1 MKRRYLPDTVVAID
15 LETTGVNPYRDRI
28 TEVGAVVWRD
38 GEIVDRFCELVD
50 PGTPL
55 SASIVRLT
63 GITPAML
70 KGKRTIEEVVPDFL
84 DFLPEDCVGLA
95 HNASFDASFLRRAA
109 PGLFKLPMLDTL
121 RLSGICFPTFASH
134 SLEFLKGELGLA
146 AGADSHRALAD
157 AECALRLW
165 ERMTTAFLGMP
176 PALLKA
182 IAQLLSPL
190 RSDPMWRYFRDLA
203 EEAQGDDRD
212 LVDLFANRPAPKRR
226 KLPETEFTPL
236 PPEDIARLLGP
247 DGPFAR
253 QFAGYEPRDEQVRMA
268 CAVQEALNDKAHLL
282 VEAGTGV
289 GKSFGYLLPAL
300 RWSLTND
307 VPVVVSTNT
316 KNLQAQLF
324 EKDIPALAE
333 ALDVEPKAALI
344 KGRRNYLCLRKLLYL
359 LRNSDTELERDERP
373 AVASVL
379 RWATETES
387 GDISES
393 VVGDRSRLRELASKL
408 TSIAEECQGL
418 DCPNLRQCF
427 LQAARRKA
435 LSADLVVANH
445 AVVMSELDAGDQRPP
460 VLPPHAHIIFDEA
473 HNMEDVATNALA
485 HEVSLRRIGFVLHR
499 LWRTGRGKKT
509 RGIVPTLLRHLEKS
523 VPDGDESWEL
533 ALAFAKMVG
542 RAIEHVQLPL
552 STFFTQLAT
561 FLKHGRPVAER
572 RIRPERRLAEQW
584 TGIFAAKETMLA
596 ALATVAQAA
605 DGLVEALENI
615 EAEVEE
621 GEEPPIPDLP
631 VYSKEVRASALW
643 LREFTEDVELV
654 LKAENP
660 EFVYWVESAP
670 PAQGD
675 ARAWA
680 APIHVGELL
689 NEKLFARKQT
699 VVFTSAT
706 LSVGGSMDFLKGRL
720 GAALVPPERLRE
732 LVLGT
737 PFDYGRQCLV
747 MVPTFLPEPA
757 ERDRDYATELARLL
771 ADVFQRTQ
779 GRGMALFTSHDM
791 LRRAAGVLQH
801 ELSGSD
807 IRVLAQ
813 GLSGSREKITRQFKR
828 DLRSVLLGTHSFWEG
843 VDVVGETLSCLVLAR
858 LPFAVFT
865 DPVIEARCE
874 RLESEGQNPFINYSV
889 PHAVIRFRQ
898 GFGRLIRHRNDRG
911 VVIVADRRIVSKYYG
926 QYFREAMPTELQVCH
941 DPTTLLDEIEE
952 FLG

>member
-1 MKRRYLPDTVVAID
+1 MASRLLPETVVAID
-15 LETTGVNPYRDRI
+15 LGTTGINAYSDHI
-28 TEVGAVVWRD
+28 IEIGAVVWHD
-38 GEIVDRFCELVD
+38 GEIVNRFSELVD
-50 PGTPL
+50 PEISLPATV
-55 SASIVRLT
+55 VRLT

-70 KGKRTIEEVVPDFL
+70 KGTRTIEEVIPDFL
-84 DFLPEDCVGLA
+84 DFLPEHSVGLA

-121 RLSGICFPTFASH
+121 RLSGICFPTLPSH
-134 SLEFLKGELGLA
+134 SLAFLREKFDLA
-146 AGADSHRALAD
+146 TGDSQRALAD

-165 ERMTTAFLGMP
+165 ERMSESFRQMS
-176 PALLKA
+176 PALLRA

-190 RSDPMWRYFRDLA
+190 RSDPMWRYFRDLT
-203 EEAQGDDRD
+203 EEAESDGRK
-212 LVDLFANRPAPKRR
+212 LTDLFPNRPAPKRR
-226 KLPETEFTPL
+226 KLPEAELTPL
-236 PPEDIARLLGP
+236 PPEDIADLLGP
-247 DGPFAR
+247 TGPFAW

-268 CAVQEALNDKAHLL
+268 TAVQEALNDEVHLL

-300 RWSLTND
+300 RWSLAND
-307 VPVVVSTNT
+307 VPVVISTNT

-324 EKDIPALAE
+324 EKDLPALAS
-333 ALDVEPKAALI
+333 ALEVEPKIALI

-359 LRNSDTELERDERP
+359 LRNSDTELERKERP
-373 AVASVL
+373 PVASVL
-379 RWATETES
+379 RWATDSET

-393 VVGDRSRLRELASKL
+393 VVGDRSRLRDLASKL
-408 TSIAEECQGL
+408 TSIAEECQGP
-418 DCPNLRQCF
+418 DCPHQRRCF

-445 AVVMSELDAGDQRPP
+445 AVVMSELDAGDRRPP

-473 HNMEDVATNALA
+473 HNLESVATNGLA
-485 HEVSLRRIGFVLHR
+485 HEVSLRRIRFVLNR
-499 LWRTGRGKKT
+499 LWRTGRGKKK
-509 RGIVPTLLRHLEKS
+509 RGVVPTLLRDLEKGI
-523 VPDGDESWEL
+523 PGDDESREL
-533 ALAFAKMVG
+533 ALAFAKMLG
-542 RAIEHVQLPL
+542 RAIEQTQIPLPA
-552 STFFTQLAT
+552 FFNELAT
-561 FLKHGRPVAER
+561 FLRQNRPVSER
-572 RIRPERRLAEQW
+572 RIRPERRLAGQW
-584 TGIFAAKETMLA
+584 DHIFAAKETMLV
-596 ALATVAQAA
+596 ALAAVAQAA
-605 DGLVEALENI
+605 DGLVEALEDMGG
-615 EAEVEE
+615 EEEEDEE
-621 GEEPPIPDLP
+621 GDIPDLA
-631 VYSKEVRASALW
+631 VFRKEVWASAVW

-689 NEKLFARKQT
+689 NEKLFARKKT
-699 VVFTSAT
+699 VIFTSAT
-706 LSVGGSMDFLKGRL
+706 LSVSGTMDFLKGRL
-720 GAALVPPERLRE
+720 GADLIPPERRRE
-732 LVLGT
+732 LILGT
-737 PFDYGRQCLV
+737 PFDYSQQCLV

-757 ERDRDYATELARLL
+757 ERDRDYTAELGRLL
-771 ADVFQRTQ
+771 ADVFQRTE

-801 ELSGSD
+801 ELSGGG

-813 GLSGSREKITRQFKR
+813 GLSGSREKITRQFK
-828 DLRSVLLGTHSFWEG
+828 DDFRSVLLGTHSFWEG

-874 RLESEGQNPFINYSV
+874 RLEAQGKNPFINYSI

-898 GFGRLIRHRNDRG
+898 GFGRLIRHRSDRG
-911 VVIVADRRIVSKYYG
+911 VIIIADRRIVSKFYG
-926 QYFREAMPTELQVCH
+926 QYFRDAMPTDLQVCH
-941 DPTTLLDEIEE
+941 DPITFLDEIDE
-952 FLG
+952 FLA